1 MPNVSTAT
9 LLARIQNLEN
19 QNNLNGNPQSFF
31 PSLNS
36 NFNST
41 STLPTATTTW
51 TAGNGGKPYAVYNY
65 TQDGCV
71 HLSVCVNINSSGL
84 TGGTWYSM
92 LSSNLPVAPVTNKY
106 FPIVVDVQAS
116 QSGEENWNATGAGGM
131 LDASGDLHVVGFS
144 SAAKIVAF
152 NAAIPLAW

>member
-51 TAGNGGKPYAVYNY
+51 SGGNGGKPYAVYNY
-65 TQDGCV
+65 TQDGCI
-71 HLSVCVNINSSGL
+71 HLSVAVNISNL
-84 TGGTWYSM
+84 TPGGSWYSM

-116 QSGEENWNATGAGGM
+116 QSGEANWNATGPAGI
-131 LDASGDLHVVGFS
+131 LDSSGDLHVVGFS
-144 SAAKIVAF
+144 INAKIVAF
-152 NAAIPLAW
+152 NVTLPLAW